1 MTPQNP
7 EISTAGA
14 SRTTAEAADTTAHI
28 TVEGFDS
35 LVPEVIDLDIPR
47 DGVPLVIETQSGL
60 ERCAAA
66 LAAGH
71 GPAGVDAE
79 RASGFR
85 YGQRAFLVQIRREGS
100 GTWLIDPEPFG
111 DLQHHQ

>member
-7 EISTAGA
+7 ETSTAGA
-14 SRTTAEAADTTAHI
+14 NRTTAEAADTTAHI

-79 RASGFR
+79 RA
-85 YGQRAFLVQIRREGS
+85 
-100 GTWLIDPEPFG
+100 
-111 DLQHHQ
+111 